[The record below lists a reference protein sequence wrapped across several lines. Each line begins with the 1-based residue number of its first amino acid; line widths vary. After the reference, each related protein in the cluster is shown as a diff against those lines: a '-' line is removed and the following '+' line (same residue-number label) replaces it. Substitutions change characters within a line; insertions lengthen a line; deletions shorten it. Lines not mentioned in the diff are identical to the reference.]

1 MLFLRVSLELL
12 FLRVSLE
19 VLFLRVSL
27 EVLFLRVSLKAAH
40 RAAASWE
47 LVVISMAS
55 WTLFCRASRVRW
67 STGSTDWMSTLLI
80 TSRFWE
86 KHRSERTASFSSKP
100 NTAEKM
106 IRLEF

>member
-1 MLFLRVSLELL
+1 MCIILEPWRFTELW
-12 FLRVSLE
+12 SD
-19 VLFLRVSL
+19 
-27 EVLFLRVSLKAAH
+27 

-80 TSRFWE
+80 TRLFWL
-86 KHRSERTASFSSKP
+86 KR
-100 NTAEKM
+100 
-106 IRLEF
+106 RL